1 MHELPTRSAREG
13 VFFGPMNRC
22 RSLHEVGFRS
32 LKGKNQ
38 SGGQRNDNDYV
49 RRHLRSR
56 KLGEN
61 LKPPYPNGWTG
72 IYDLRAWALSILGTS
87 KTSACVFNKRTIKF
101 ASIVLDSVLWDLCTY
116 YPLKGRRFSSLKLIN
131 SGVQDLQMLYLQ
143 DNSAA
148 HLPVLLYYL

>member
-1 MHELPTRSAREG
+1 MPELSTRSAREG
-13 VFFGPMNRC
+13 VFFGTMNRC
-22 RSLHEVGFRS
+22 RSLHEVGFKS

-72 IYDLRAWALSILGTS
+72 MYDLGAWALSIVGTS
-87 KTSACVFNKRTIKF
+87 KTNTFLTNAR
-101 ASIVLDSVLWDLCTY
+101 
-116 YPLKGRRFSSLKLIN
+116 
-131 SGVQDLQMLYLQ
+131 
-143 DNSAA
+143 
-148 HLPVLLYYL
+148 